1 MAFAGGLALSF
12 FSAIAINWSYSRQHG
27 AVAEMP
33 ELSLRRPLR
42 VIGLLLRNTAWLASF
57 GVESVGWLLYLA
69 ALRLSPLS
77 LVQGV
82 GASGIAAL
90 AIFSAKGHPRHLPR
104 REQAAVVAGV
114 LGLLLLALSLVHTT
128 QTDAKPSP
136 VAVAIWLGAVVAASL
151 LLTGAHIRLARAP
164 ALGLAAGLA
173 FAAGDILSKLGVFGG
188 IWLIAFAP
196 LLAVYALGTALLQ
209 QAFQTGGALPTAG
222 LATLAT
228 NAVPIVSGFVLF
240 DEEVPSAA
248 SGVLQMLAFGGLL
261 ASAFLLAR
269 PGRRDSAGAATSASP
284 L

>member
-1 MAFAGGLALSF
+1 MAFAAGLVLSF
-12 FSAIAINWSYSRQHG
+12 LSAVAINWSYSQQHD

-42 VIGLLLRNTAWLASF
+42 VIGLLLRNTSWLVSF

-90 AIFSAKGHPRHLPR
+90 AIFSADGHPGRLPR
-104 REQAAVVAGV
+104 RERAAVVAGV
-114 LGLLLLALSLVHTT
+114 LGLVLLAVSLVHTK
-128 QTDAKPSP
+128 QADAKPGAAG
-136 VAVAIWLGAVVAASL
+136 VVIWLGGIVVGAL
-151 LLTGAHIRLARAP
+151 LLTGTRVRMARAP

-188 IWLIAFAP
+188 IWLVAFVP
-196 LLAVYALGTALLQ
+196 LLVVYAFGTALLQ
-209 QAFQTGGALPTAG
+209 QAFQAGGALTTAG

-240 DEEVPSAA
+240 DEQVPRGA
-248 SGVLQMLAFGGLL
+248 SGVVQMIGFGTLI

-269 PGRRDSAGAATSASP
+269 RPAQPQPR

>member
-1 MAFAGGLALSF
+1 MAFAGGLVLSF
-12 FSAIAINWSYSRQHG
+12 LSAIAINWSYSQQHD
-27 AVAEMP
+27 AVAGMP

-42 VIGLLLRNTAWLASF
+42 VISLLLRNTAWLVSF

-90 AIFSAKGHPRHLPR
+90 AIFSANGHPSHLPR
-104 REQAAVVAGV
+104 RERAAVVAGV
-114 LGLLLLALSLVHTT
+114 LGLLLLAISLVNTT
-128 QTDAKPSP
+128 QVDTKPSAVG
-136 VAVAIWLGAVVAASL
+136 VAMWLGAIVAGAV
-151 LLTGAHIRLARAP
+151 LLTGTHVRIARAP

-188 IWLIAFAP
+188 IWLLAFAP

-209 QAFQTGGALPTAG
+209 QAFQSGGALPTAG

-240 DEEVPSAA
+240 GETVPNAA
-248 SGVLQMLAFGGLL
+248 SGVLQMLAFGTLI
-261 ASAFLLAR
+261 ASAILLT
-269 PGRRDSAGAATSASP
+269 GRRS
-284 L
+284 

>member
-1 MAFAGGLALSF
+1 VAFAGGLALSF
-12 FSAIAINWSYSRQHG
+12 LSAIAINWSYSQMHD
-27 AVAEMP
+27 AVAGMP
-33 ELSLRRPLR
+33 ELSFRRP
-42 VIGLLLRNTAWLASF
+42 VHIVGLLLRNTSWLVSF

-90 AIFSAKGHPRHLPR
+90 AIFSAKGHPGRLPR

-114 LGLLLLALSLVHTT
+114 LGLLLLALSVVNNT
-128 QTDAKPSP
+128 QADKKPSP
-136 VAVAIWLGAVVAASL
+136 FAVAIWLGAIVAGAL
-151 LLTGAHIRLARAP
+151 FLTGARVRMTRAP

-188 IWLIAFAP
+188 IWLVAFGP

-209 QAFQTGGALPTAG
+209 QAFQSGGALPTAG

-228 NAVPIVSGFVLF
+228 NAVPIASGFVLF
-240 DEEVPSAA
+240 DEKVPSAG
-248 SGVLQMLAFGGLL
+248 SGVLQMLGFGTLV
-261 ASAFLLAR
+261 ASAILLT
-269 PGRRDSAGAATSASP
+269 GRRS
-284 L
+284 